1 MKKVILFSLILPLLW
16 SCNTG
21 SQRNLKVDTGEI
33 EIPVVEIMRYEKALF
48 LINPDSLQSQLKK
61 IAPDYP
67 AFLGADLDDTLH
79 IIQLHRF
86 VSNPLNRMLFDSVMA
101 IYPHLDFLEDQLTD
115 AFRYFKYYFPNKPI
129 PDVFSYVSGLLYEMP
144 VQFFNDDMII
154 ALDMYLGQLDE
165 YRKMRIPLYK
175 IQNMNREHVARDA
188 MYELY
193 YYHFMEKPGKDFL
206 QLMINRGKHLYF
218 LDAMMPQ
225 TADPVKIGYSPE
237 KMEWCKANEKNI
249 WAFVI
254 ENELL
259 YSSNTQIT
267 RKFFTDGPF
276 TSEFSADSPARIGEW
291 LGWQIVRA
299 YMDRNPQI
307 SLSQLI
313 EEKDAQEI
321 LKKSAYKPVGH

>member
-1 MKKVILFSLILPLLW
+1 MRKLILFSVILIQLLG
-16 SCNTG
+16 CNTG
-21 SQRNLKVDTGEI
+21 SQRDLDVDTSDI
-33 EIPVVEIMRYEKALF
+33 NIPQVEIRRYEKALF
-48 LINPDSLQSQLKK
+48 TIVPDSLQSQLKT

-79 IIQLHRF
+79 IIQLNRF
-86 VSNPLNRMLFDSVMA
+86 VSNSLNRMLYDSVMA
-101 IYPHLDFLEDQLTD
+101 TYPKLGFLEDQLTE
-115 AFRYFKYYFPNKPI
+115 AFRYFKYYFPTKPV
-129 PDVFSYVSGLLYEMP
+129 PDVFTYVSGLLYEMP
-144 VQFFNDDMII
+144 VQFFSDDMIV
-154 ALDMYLGQLDE
+154 ALDMYLGALDE

-175 IQNMNREHVARDA
+175 IQNMNREYIVRDA

-193 YYHFMEKPGKDFL
+193 YYHFLEKPGKDFL
-206 QLMINRGKHLYF
+206 QMMINRGKHLYF

-225 TADPVKIGYSPE
+225 TPDHIKIAYRPE
-237 KMEWCKANEKNI
+237 KLAWCQANEKNI

-276 TSEFSADSPARIGEW
+276 TSEFSADSPARLGEW

-299 YMDRNPQI
+299 YMERNPQI
-307 SLSQLI
+307 GLEELI
-313 EEKDAQEI
+313 QKKTAQEI
-321 LKKSAYKPVGH
+321 LKNAAYKPAA

>member
-1 MKKVILFSLILPLLW
+1 MRKLILFSVILIQLLG
-16 SCNTG
+16 CNTG
-21 SQRNLKVDTGEI
+21 SQRDLDVDTSDI
-33 EIPVVEIMRYEKALF
+33 NIPQVEIRRYEKALF
-48 LINPDSLQSQLKK
+48 TIVPDSLQSQLKT

-79 IIQLHRF
+79 IIQLNRF
-86 VSNPLNRMLFDSVMA
+86 VSNSLNRMLYDSVMA
-101 IYPHLDFLEDQLTD
+101 TYPKLGFLEDQLTE
-115 AFRYFKYYFPNKPI
+115 AFRYFKYYFPTKPV
-129 PDVFSYVSGLLYEMP
+129 PDVFTYVSGLLYEMP
-144 VQFFNDDMII
+144 VQFFSDDMIV
-154 ALDMYLGQLDE
+154 ALDMYLGALDE

-175 IQNMNREHVARDA
+175 IQNMNREYIVRDA

-193 YYHFMEKPGKDFL
+193 YYHFLEKPGKDFL
-206 QLMINRGKHLYF
+206 QMMINRGKHLYF

-225 TADPVKIGYSPE
+225 TPDHIKIAYSPE
-237 KMEWCKANEKNI
+237 KLAWCQANEKNI

-276 TSEFSADSPARIGEW
+276 TSEFSADSPARLGEW

-299 YMDRNPQI
+299 YMERNPQI
-307 SLSQLI
+307 GLEELI
-313 EEKDAQEI
+313 QKKTAQEI
-321 LKKSAYKPVGH
+321 LKNAAYKPAA